1 MTLFSLKTVNQLQS
15 NATKP
20 VLLKSSR
27 SKLAL
32 VLVAGS
38 IIFVVVTFN
47 MNWGR
52 VNAEKSVEDLRLL
65 VKKATSNKEAA
76 LKYCPLLIKKLEK
89 SLNNLNGAEST
100 IQKLKATDSLAECHL
115 AMDDYKNAVA
125 SLSVLSN
132 AEPQVAKW
140 HQLKAKALFK
150 THQYDAAMHES
161 RLAIQLQPN
170 HFEINL
176 QDARFA
182 RQLGLNAR
190 ANKAYENAISHAPID
205 TNKMLRQE
213 YFDYLNASAL
223 KHN

>member
-47 MNWGR
+47 MNWGK
-52 VNAEKSVEDLRLL
+52 VNAEKSVEDLRPL

-89 SLNNLNGAEST
+89 NH
-100 IQKLKATDSLAECHL
+100 SLAELILECIIIAKLNPEKSAHEIIKE
-115 AMDDYKNAVA
+115 AKKKWYK
-125 SLSVLSN
+125 
-132 AEPQVAKW
+132 
-140 HQLKAKALFK
+140 
-150 THQYDAAMHES
+150 
-161 RLAIQLQPN
+161 
-170 HFEINL
+170 
-176 QDARFA
+176 
-182 RQLGLNAR
+182 
-190 ANKAYENAISHAPID
+190 
-205 TNKMLRQE
+205 
-213 YFDYLNASAL
+213 
-223 KHN
+223 